1 MCTVS
6 FIASQGNY
14 YITSNRDEHVSRPS
28 AFEPKQ
34 EVVNDMRILFPK
46 DPKAGGTWFAINELG
61 HVGVL
66 LNGAFKKHKSLGNYK
81 KSRGLVLLDIMSK
94 ESPESYLEKI
104 DLEGIE
110 PFTVVLFQQGRLL
123 EMRWDENKQHR
134 KALSTSENYIWSSA
148 TLYDEEV
155 IQHRERL
162 FSNFMERVADVG
174 PEDIVGFHSN
184 NHSDFEN
191 GFIIDRKTGLKTFSV
206 TQAVLK
212 GEDTSLGHFDLLND
226 KKSIISF
233 NTDQLTLY

>member
-6 FIASQGNY
+6 FISNQGNY

-34 EVVNDMRILFPK
+34 EEVNNMRILFPK

-66 LNGAFKKHKSLGNYK
+66 LNGAFKKHKSQGNYR
-81 KSRGLVLLDIMSK
+81 KSRGLVLLDIISK
-94 ESPESYLEKI
+94 ESPESYLNEI

-110 PFTVVLFQQGRLL
+110 PFTVVLFQEGRLM
-123 EMRWDENKQHR
+123 EMRWDENKSHQKR
-134 KALSTSENYIWSSA
+134 LSTSENYIWSSA

-155 IQHRERL
+155 IRHRESL
-162 FSNFMERVADVG
+162 FSSFIEKASEVSA
-174 PEDIVGFHSN
+174 EDIAGFHSN

-212 GEDTSLGHFDLLND
+212 GEDTTLGHFDLLKD
-226 KKSIISF
+226 KKTIISF